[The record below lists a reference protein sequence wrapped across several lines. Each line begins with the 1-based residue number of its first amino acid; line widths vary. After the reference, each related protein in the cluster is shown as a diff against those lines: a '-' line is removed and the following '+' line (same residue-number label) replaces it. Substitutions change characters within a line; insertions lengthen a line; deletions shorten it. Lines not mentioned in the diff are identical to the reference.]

1 MMQWSSAV
9 STRNQ
14 GAEALAEVVGKLAGP
29 KPDLVLLFMT
39 HHHRNSAE
47 ELLKKI
53 QAAYP
58 GARIFGC
65 AGGGVAGG
73 GREVEEGPGL
83 SLTLAQLPD
92 VEIESWHLG
101 EGSDLSAWDRPLPE
115 QDPAILVLAD
125 PATLPVD
132 ALLRSLD
139 RRWPGC
145 PKVGGLAS
153 GGQAPGENLL
163 FLDGDVHR
171 DGAVV
176 LSLWGDIQLR
186 SVVAQGARPLT
197 EPMTVTRGHYTRI
210 YELDGK
216 PVVQV
221 LEELFGR
228 LGEEER
234 ELFRGA
240 PLVGL
245 SDMDSPRRGD
255 WLVRNLTGLSRK
267 EGTVMVG
274 ALVQEGQKVAFHLR
288 DRETAQ
294 ADLAELLARG
304 RQHLRGQ
311 PAAATLL
318 FSCMGR
324 GSGLFGE
331 LHYES
336 REIQRILGGA
346 GPAGFFC
353 GGEIGPV
360 HGRSWLHGF
369 TSSIG
374 IVSTRGW
381 S

>member
-1 MMQWSSAV
+1 MKWRSAV
-9 STRNQ
+9 STRIQ
-14 GAEALAEVVGKLAGP
+14 GAEALAEVVARLNGP
-29 KPDLVLLFMT
+29 TPDLVLLFLT
-39 HHHRNSAE
+39 HHHQKSAE
-47 ELLKKI
+47 ELLRKI
-53 QAAYP
+53 QSAYP

-65 AGGGVAGG
+65 AGGGVVGG

-101 EGSDLSAWDRPLPE
+101 EGTDLSAWEGLIPE

-125 PATLPVD
+125 PTTLPVD

-139 RRWPGC
+139 RRWPNC

-163 FLDGDVHR
+163 FLDGVVHR

-228 LGEEER
+228 LSEEER

-245 SDMDSPRRGD
+245 SSVETPRRGD
-255 WLVRNLTGLSRK
+255 WLVRNLTG
-267 EGTVMVG
+267 
-274 ALVQEGQKVAFHLR
+274 
-288 DRETAQ
+288 
-294 ADLAELLARG
+294 
-304 RQHLRGQ
+304 
-311 PAAATLL
+311 
-318 FSCMGR
+318 
-324 GSGLFGE
+324 
-331 LHYES
+331 
-336 REIQRILGGA
+336 
-346 GPAGFFC
+346 
-353 GGEIGPV
+353 
-360 HGRSWLHGF
+360 
-369 TSSIG
+369 
-374 IVSTRGW
+374 
-381 S
+381 